1 MSQPEVRRGALTGAV
16 TAVGSLFR
24 NLITMLLVLIL
35 CGGVSYLV
43 VDWRL
48 TLADKANSDA
58 LSAYQKDLEAR
69 IASLDQRIS
78 AFEKLVGAFDPNV
91 PLDKQTSSALLTL
104 MRDLEAVKGTQSQL
118 AQQTNDRLKGIED
131 ALAQAKGLSSEQA
144 QAMTG
149 SLQLKSL
156 LFTAQTQ
163 LMTAKVELGEQNKG
177 RARDEVDLAIATLQQ
192 AKGLSGSEAATEI
205 DAIIALASQA
215 RNDLATGAPTAG
227 DLVGLC
233 LHRLGLLLPSLGK

>member
-1 MSQPEVRRGALTGAV
+1 MSQPEVRRGALTGAA

-24 NLITMLLVLIL
+24 SLITTLLVLIL
-35 CGGVSYLV
+35 CGGISYLV

-48 TLADKANSDA
+48 TLAEQTRNETLA
-58 LSAYQKDLEAR
+58 AYQKDLEAK

-78 AFEKLVGAFDPNV
+78 AFEKLIGAFDPNV
-91 PLDKQTSSALLTL
+91 PLDRQASSALLTL
-104 MRDLEAVKGTQSQL
+104 MRDLEAVKGEQAQL

-144 QAMTG
+144 QTLTG

-163 LMTAKVELGEQNKG
+163 LMAARVELGEQNRG
-177 RARDEVDLAIATLQQ
+177 RARDEVDLAISTLQQ
-192 AKGLSGSEAATEI
+192 AKGLAGSEAATEI
-205 DAIIALASQA
+205 EAIITLAAQA
-215 RNDLATGAPTAG
+215 RSDLATGAPTAG